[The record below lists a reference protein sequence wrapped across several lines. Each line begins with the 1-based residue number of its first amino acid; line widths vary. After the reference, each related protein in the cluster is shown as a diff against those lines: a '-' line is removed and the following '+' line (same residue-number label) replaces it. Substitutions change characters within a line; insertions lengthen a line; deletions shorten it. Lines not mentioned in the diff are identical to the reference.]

1 MERTQQKMTGKDIL
15 KPDLCVIGAGAG
27 GLSVAAG
34 AAQMGA
40 NVVLIEGAEMGGDC
54 LNVGCVPSK
63 SILAAGHAAFN
74 ARKNATKFGID
85 IPIVNTDMQKVHDHI
100 QDVIS
105 AIAPH
110 DSVERFEG
118 LGVHVIKGYAAFTS
132 PKEIDVNGQ
141 KIRAK
146 KFVIATGS
154 VPFIPPISGLM
165 DVPYLTNETIFNLT
179 TLPDHIIIIGGGP
192 IGCEMSQAFC
202 HLGAKVTVITRSTIM
217 PRDDVDIVDIARKRL
232 INDGIDVYEETDIKH
247 IVKNGSVI
255 QIDIETKN
263 NVKRSIIGSHLLV
276 ATGRKPNIDGLKLN
290 AANVNYGDHG
300 IPVDAGMRT
309 NNKRIFALG
318 DCTKTY
324 QFTHIA
330 GYQAG
335 IVLQRALF
343 KLPAKANYATLPYVT
358 YTDPEVAT
366 VGMNETAAKKQ
377 MKPGSYQISTWP
389 YKDNDRA
396 QAERSTDGFIKA
408 IIKPNG
414 RILGMT
420 AVGKGAGELIPLW
433 SLAISKGMKV
443 KDIAQLIVPYPTY
456 SEVSK
461 RVAGS
466 YFTPKIFSPMVKK
479 IVRFIQ
485 FFTR

>member
-1 MERTQQKMTGKDIL
+1 MTGQDIL

-27 GLSVAAG
+27 GLSTAAG

-85 IPIVNTDMQKVHDHI
+85 IPTVNTDMQKVHDHI
-100 QDVIS
+100 RDVI
-105 AIAPH
+105 ATIAPH

-132 PKEIDVNGQ
+132 PKEIEVNDQ
-141 KIRAK
+141 KILAK

-154 VPFIPPISGLM
+154 VPFVPPISGLQ

-179 TLPDHIIIIGGGP
+179 TLPDHLIIIGGGP
-192 IGCEMSQAFC
+192 IGCEMAQAFC
-202 HLGAKVTVITRSTIM
+202 HLGTKVTLISLSTIM
-217 PRDDVDIVDIARKRL
+217 QHDDEDIVDIARKRL
-232 INDGIDVYEETDIKH
+232 VNDGIDLYEETDIKH
-247 IVKNGSVI
+247 VVKNRSNI

-263 NVKRSIIGSHLLV
+263 NAKHTITGSHLLV
-276 ATGRKPNIDGLKLN
+276 ATGRKPNIDRLNLN
-290 AANVNYGDHG
+290 AANVNYDDYG

-309 NNKRIFALG
+309 NNKRVFAIG

-343 KLPAKANYATLPYVT
+343 KLPIKANYAALPHVT

-366 VGMNETAAKKQ
+366 VGMNETAAKRQLKT
-377 MKPGSYQISTWP
+377 GSYQVLTWP

-396 QAERSTDGFIKA
+396 QTERSTEGFIKA
-408 IIKPNG
+408 IVKPNG

-433 SLAISKGMKV
+433 SLAISKKMKI
-443 KDIAQLIVPYPTY
+443 KDIAQLIIPYPTY

-466 YFTPKIFSPMVKK
+466 YFTQKIFSPRMKK